1 MTLNELPFRLGAT
14 SYVIPA
20 DILPNVR
27 YLAGKVRDVEL
38 VLFEVDDGPN
48 NLPTPAVVAELA
60 RLAALYD
67 LSYTVHLPLDLK
79 LAADGSA
86 RDISLE
92 KARRVIACTR
102 ALEPWAY
109 VLHLDG
115 KAVRHSTDPAVLRP
129 WQDRAVRA
137 LELVATW
144 AGGAER
150 LAVENLE
157 GYPPDFN
164 RPVLE
169 RIPVACCVDIGHL
182 CLDGHD
188 PLPYLQAWLPRA
200 RVVHWHGVA
209 DRDHAALD
217 HVPPAQLDA
226 ILARLCASYRGVL
239 TLEVFGEADFWDSVT
254 ALQAGLARLAVRPGP
269 SSRLTFLLGGARS
282 GKSAYALELAR
293 RHGGDVLFV
302 ATATAGDDE
311 MRARIAAHRAER
323 PAHWRTL
330 EAPRQVAAAIGQAL
344 AERPADVVILDCL
357 TLLTS
362 NLLVQESAPNTEA
375 AATAAVL
382 AEVDAL
388 LACWREMGGHWIV
401 ISNEVGMGLVPPYP
415 LGRLFRDVLGRANQR
430 LAAAA
435 DETLFLVAGKPIRL
449 A

>member
-1 MTLNELPFRLGAT
+1 MLALPFRLGTT
-14 SYVIPA
+14 SYIIPA

-38 VLFEVDDGPN
+38 ILFEVDDGPN
-48 NLPTPAVVAELA
+48 NLPTPEVVTELA

-67 LSYTVHLPLDLK
+67 LTYTVHLPLDLK
-79 LAADGSA
+79 LAADGST
-86 RDISLE
+86 RDVSLE
-92 KARRVIACTR
+92 KARRVIERTR
-102 ALEPWAY
+102 RLEPWAY

-115 KAVRHSTDPAVLRP
+115 KAVRHSTDPAVLGP

-137 LELVATW
+137 LEQVAAW
-144 AGGAER
+144 AGGLER

-200 RVVHWHGVA
+200 RVIHWHGVA
-209 DRDHAALD
+209 ERDHAALG
-217 HVPPAQLDA
+217 HVPPARLDA
-226 ILARLCASYRGVL
+226 ILAYLVAHYRGVL
-239 TLEVFGEADFWDSVT
+239 TLEVFGEADFWDSMA
-254 ALQAGLARLAVRPGP
+254 ALRAGLARLAAHRGAP
-269 SSRLTFLLGGARS
+269 SRLTLLLGGARS
-282 GKSAYALELAR
+282 GKSAYALDLAR
-293 RHGGDVLFV
+293 RHGGEVLFV
-302 ATATAGDDE
+302 ATATAGDEE

-323 PAHWRTL
+323 PAHWRTV
-330 EAPRQVAAAIGQAL
+330 EAPQQVAVAVAQAL

-362 NLLVQESAPNTEA
+362 NLLVREPAPTTEA
-375 AATAAVL
+375 EATAAVL
-382 AEVDAL
+382 AEVEAL
-388 LACWREMGGHWIV
+388 LACRQTYGGHWIV

-449 A
+449 T

>member
-1 MTLNELPFRLGAT
+1 MNNLPFRLGTT
-14 SYVIPA
+14 SYIIPA

-27 YLAGKVRDVEL
+27 YLAGKVRDIEL
-38 VLFEVDDGPN
+38 ILFEVDDGPN
-48 NLPTPAVVAELA
+48 NLPTPAVVDELL

-86 RDISLE
+86 RDVSLD
-92 KARRVIACTR
+92 KARRVIECTR
-102 ALEPWAY
+102 ALRPWAY

-137 LELVATW
+137 LELVAAW
-144 AGGAER
+144 AGGPEK

-157 GYPPDFN
+157 GYPPAFN
-164 RPVLE
+164 EPVLE
-169 RIPVACCVDIGHL
+169 RIPVGCCVDIGHL

-200 RVVHWHGVA
+200 RVIHWHGVA
-209 DRDHAALD
+209 DRDHAGLH
-217 HVPPAQLDA
+217 HVAPAQLDA
-226 ILARLCASYRGVL
+226 VLAWLYGHYRGVL
-239 TLEVFGEADFWDSVT
+239 TLEVFNEADLEDSLT
-254 ALQAGLARLAVRPGP
+254 ALQAGLARLAARPGP
-269 SSRLTFLLGGARS
+269 SSRLTLLLGGARS
-282 GKSAYALELAR
+282 GKSAWALELAR
-293 RHGGDVLFV
+293 RHGGEVLFV
-302 ATATAGDDE
+302 ATATAGDEE
-311 MRARIAAHRAER
+311 MRMRIAAHRAER

-330 EAPRQVAAAIGQAL
+330 EAPYRVAEAITQAL
-344 AERPADVVILDCL
+344 RERPADVVILDCL

-362 NLLVQESAPNTEA
+362 NLLVQEPGPTTEA
-375 AATAAVL
+375 AAAAAVL
-382 AEVDAL
+382 AEVEAL
-388 LACWREMGGHWIV
+388 LACWRAAGGHWIV